1 VAAARLGKRH
11 KRAQGAVPVAV
22 HDPTRARVEGIL
34 AASAPQPV
42 APVAAQDTVMTEEI

>member
-11 KRAQGAVPVAV
+11 KRVQGAEPAAV
-22 HDPTRARVEGIL
+22 QDPTRARVEGIL

-42 APVAAQDTVMTEEI
+42 APVVGQDTVMTEEI